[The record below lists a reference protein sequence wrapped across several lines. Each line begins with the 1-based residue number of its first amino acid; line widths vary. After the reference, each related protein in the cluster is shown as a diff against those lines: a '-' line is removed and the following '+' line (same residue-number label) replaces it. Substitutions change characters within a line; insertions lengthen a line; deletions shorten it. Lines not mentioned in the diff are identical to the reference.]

1 MRPRVAVKLQSW
13 LLVGTFLEEP
23 LAEKQPRPAVL
34 ALEDGRI
41 FNGRAAGA
49 CTRRGGEVVF
59 NTSLTGYQE
68 VFSDPSYS
76 GQIVCL
82 TYPHIG
88 NVGTNLDDQESQRP
102 YIEALIVREFSPLAS
117 NWRSTETAQHYL
129 EGHRIPAIWD
139 LDTRALV
146 RHIRRVGALRG
157 IVSTDGMPAE
167 QLIEEARAIP
177 SMSGLELA
185 SRVSCAKP
193 YRWEKGSILTS
204 LPWNDTAAEKEA
216 RRFRVVVYDFGIKQ
230 NILRLLV
237 DSHCDVQLVPART
250 TAEDVLA

>member
-1 MRPRVAVKLQSW
+1 M
-13 LLVGTFLEEP
+13 EEP
-23 LAEKQPRPAVL
+23 LAETRLRLAVL

-88 NVGTNLDDQESQRP
+88 NVGTNLDDQESQQP
-102 YIEALIVREFSPLAS
+102 FIEALIVREFSPLAS

-129 EGHRIPAIWD
+129 DRHRIPVIWD

-157 IVSTDGMPAE
+157 IVATDGTPAE
-167 QLIEEARAIP
+167 QLIQEGRGSIHERSGTGEPCELRKTI
-177 SMSGLELA
+177 SLGSGLDSGCLVMEA
-185 SRVSCAKP
+185 GKRNSC
-193 YRWEKGSILTS
+193 
-204 LPWNDTAAEKEA
+204 
-216 RRFRVVVYDFGIKQ
+216 
-230 NILRLLV
+230 
-237 DSHCDVQLVPART
+237 
-250 TAEDVLA
+250 